1 MVIEN
6 YKNVKVKKIM
16 WQYKKIFFEGVF
28 MSKLYRKYLYLK
40 GKENII
46 YIFKIGIFYVLIDDY
61 ALFLSNIL
69 NLKCTKLNDYI
80 YKCGF
85 PTRYSDKYFEI
96 INGLNVEYKVIDKE
110 F

>member
-1 MVIEN
+1 
-6 YKNVKVKKIM
+6 
-16 WQYKKIFFEGVF
+16 

-40 GKENII
+40 NKENII
-46 YIFKIGIFYVLIDDY
+46 YIFKIGIFYILIDDD

-85 PTRYSDKYFEI
+85 PINYSEKYFNI
-96 INGLNVEYKVIDKE
+96 INRLNVD